1 MTSIIKLKID
11 IITTGV
17 AAEIL
22 NNLVTKKVIHIMM
35 IRDINCEHQ
44 YRKNNQCNNS
54 K

>member
-22 NNLVTKKVIHIMM
+22 NNLVTKKSFLYNDDK
-35 IRDINCEHQ
+35 R
-44 YRKNNQCNNS
+44 YKL
-54 K
+54 